1 MSHAFYQQARDE
13 QPRVPQE
20 WGRAGAFE
28 RLYEDQH
35 ARIYNLAARV
45 LGDVDE
51 AADVTQDVFLKAFR
65 EMPALP
71 RDVDMER
78 WMYRVTVNACLDL
91 LRRRRTR
98 ATSPLHD
105 LDEMPALGDG
115 LERAQLTHA
124 VEAALADLNPRYRT
138 ALVLKDLHG
147 LGNSEVADIMG
158 IGCSTTG
165 VLIFRARA
173 AFRRA
178 FAKASPVGAG
188 PAAGLGLAAFL
199 PMLPVPAGLQ
209 TPPPF
214 LTPFVPAPAV
224 PGALPSTGAV
234 QWTGLAPA
242 AGVPVA
248 AGVLTKIGAVLTAKV
263 ALLAIGVTAVAG
275 GGIAIRDGSQDAAR
289 DAGVT
294 TPAHVTA
301 PIVAPGATGLGPAI
315 ESSVDGARD
324 RMLVAEKLPQREPQ
338 PGRSTVGRGSEDGRG
353 HGSSPGAQ
361 RSGTGQS
368 TSGTSP
374 GQQAGGTG
382 GTRAGATTGTGTG
395 GSGTAGTGTASTG
408 TAGAGSGG
416 TDSPSTS
423 GATDGAGTGGTSSP
437 GTSGTTDGTGT
448 GPSGTSSPGTSG
460 TTDGAG
466 PGAATDGTGTGT
478 GGGGRP

>member
-1 MSHAFYQQARDE
+1 MESLSHSFDQQAREDL
-13 QPRVPQE
+13 PRASRE
-20 WGRAGAFE
+20 TGRAETFE

-65 EMPALP
+65 EMLALP
-71 RDVDMER
+71 REVDMER
-78 WMYRVTVNACLDL
+78 WMYRVTVNACYDL

-98 ATSPLHD
+98 VTSPLHS

-158 IGCSTTG
+158 IGSSTTG

-178 FAKASPVGAG
+178 FGKASPAGAG

-199 PMLPVPAGLQ
+199 PTLPVPAGLQ
-209 TPPPF
+209 TPPLF
-214 LTPFVPAPAV
+214 LAPSTPAPGV
-224 PGALPSTGAV
+224 PGALPTTGAV
-234 QWTGLAPA
+234 PWTGVAPA
-242 AGVPVA
+242 AGVPAA
-248 AGVLTKIGAVLTAKV
+248 AGVLTKIGAALTTKV
-263 ALLAIGVTAVAG
+263 ALVAIGATAVAG
-275 GGIAIRDGSQDAAR
+275 GGIAIRDAGQTAAR
-289 DAGVT
+289 DAT
-294 TPAHVTA
+294 ASTPAQVAA
-301 PIVAPGATGLGPAI
+301 PSVALEAPGSGPAI
-315 ESSVDGARD
+315 GSSIDRARH
-324 RMLVAEKLPQREPQ
+324 RIQVAEKLRQREPQ
-338 PGRSTVGRGSEDGRG
+338 PSRTTAGRGSEGGRG
-353 HGSSPGAQ
+353 DGLSSGVQ
-361 RSGTGQS
+361 GSGTGQS
-368 TSGTSP
+368 TSGTSS

-382 GTRAGATTGTGTG
+382 ATRSGVTTGTGSGGSGTG
-395 GSGTAGTGTASTG
+395 GTGTAGTGTAGTG
-408 TAGAGSGG
+408 PGGTGAGG
-416 TDSPSTS
+416 TSPS
-423 GATDGAGTGGTSSP
+423 GAGTTSTPGVSTGGTS
-437 GTSGTTDGTGT
+437 TG
-448 GPSGTSSPGTSG
+448 G

-466 PGAATDGTGTGT
+466 IVT

>member
-1 MSHAFYQQARDE
+1 M
-13 QPRVPQE
+13 PQE
-20 WGRAGAFE
+20 WGRAEAFE

-78 WMYRVTVNACLDL
+78 WMYRVTVNACFDL

-98 ATSPLHD
+98 VTSPLHD

-158 IGCSTTG
+158 IGRNTTG
-165 VLIFRARA
+165 VLVFRARA

-178 FAKASPVGAG
+178 FGKASPVGAG

-199 PMLPVPAGLQ
+199 PTLPVPAALQ
-209 TPPPF
+209 TPPMF
-214 LTPFVPAPAV
+214 LPPFVPAPAV
-224 PGALPSTGAV
+224 PAALPTTGAV
-234 QWTGLAPA
+234 PWTGLAPA
-242 AGVPVA
+242 AGVPAA

-263 ALLAIGVTAVAG
+263 ALVAIGVTAVAG
-275 GGIAIRDGSQDAAR
+275 GGMAIRDASQDAAR
-289 DAGVT
+289 DAGAT
-294 TPAHVTA
+294 TAAHVTA
-301 PIVAPGATGLGPAI
+301 PIVAPGGSGSDPTI

-324 RMLVAEKLPQREPQ
+324 RMQVAEKAQQREPQ
-338 PGRSTVGRGSEDGRG
+338 PGGSTAGRVSEGERGDGLSHGVKGSG
-353 HGSSPGAQ
+353 P
-361 RSGTGQS
+361 GQS
-368 TSGTSP
+368 ASGTSP

-382 GTRAGATTGTGTG
+382 GTRTGATAGTGTG
-395 GSGTAGTGTASTG
+395 GSGSAGTSTAGAGTAGAG

-416 TDSPSTS
+416 TGDTESPGTS
-423 GATDGAGTGGTSSP
+423 GATDGAGIS
-437 GTSGTTDGTGT
+437 
-448 GPSGTSSPGTSG
+448 PSGTSTPGTSG

-466 PGAATDGTGTGT
+466 TGTGTATDGAGIGT